1 MFKKNRG
8 FMTIETV
15 SAFSIW
21 VMIAALMIPVYH
33 QLELKAEMAKKEEA
47 GYRILDEKISGYMLT
62 GRYKPAETVF
72 YQGAAYLIE
81 WEEKGEE
88 YEVCISVENRH
99 DRQYCLAIL
108 KTKGLYP
115 S

>member
-1 MFKKNRG
+1 
-8 FMTIETV
+8 
-15 SAFSIW
+15 
-21 VMIAALMIPVYH
+21 
-33 QLELKAEMAKKEEA
+33 
-47 GYRILDEKISGYMLT
+47 MLT

>member
-8 FMTIETV
+8 FMTLETV

-21 VMIAALMIPVYH
+21 MMIAAFLIPAYH
-33 QLELKAEMAKKEEA
+33 QLELKADMMGKEEEA
-47 GYRILDEKISGYMLT
+47 YRILDEKISRYMLT
-62 GRYKPAETVF
+62 GRYQAAETVF
-72 YQGAAYLIE
+72 YQGTAYFIE
-81 WEEKGEE
+81 WEEKGDE
-88 YEVCISVENRH
+88 YKVCISIEDRK
-99 DRQYCLAIL
+99 DRQHCFGIL